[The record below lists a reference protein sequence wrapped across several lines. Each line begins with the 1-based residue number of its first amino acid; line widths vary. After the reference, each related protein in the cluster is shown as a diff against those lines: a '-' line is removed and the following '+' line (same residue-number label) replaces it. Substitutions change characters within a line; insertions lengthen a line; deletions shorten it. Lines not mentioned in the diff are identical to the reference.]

1 MICCKVSHRSEV
13 FLKGHCE
20 AIQSRDVAF
29 VELEILLQEKL
40 GVLQHSQINLL
51 LFVEHGIY
59 PAAMVHVHWLNKVRF
74 DDIAVNLGCL
84 SHNMDS
90 LLGVLADNSVR
101 CRVDK
106 VTLDFRHL
114 LRHIEPELAPLTI
127 VEVLLGAHRLLA
139 TLVCLLLSRWAL
151 CEDLLHGVFRE
162 LSLVE
167 NHDCLV
173 VSGISLE
180 LAEKPDL
187 ANLRVVVENACQYKL
202 SHVKVL
208 CVHAVLGC
216 NQVLAPFIAF
226 LLKLCNLS
234 LDQCKLLSD

>member
-1 MICCKVSHRSEV
+1 MVSCKVSYGSKV
-13 FLKGHCE
+13 SLKGHCE

-40 GVLQHSQINLL
+40 SVLQHSQINLF

-74 DDIAVNLGCL
+74 DNIAVNLGCL

-90 LLGVLADNSVR
+90 LLGVLANNSVR

-139 TLVCLLLSRWAL
+139 TLVCLLSIWAL

-162 LSLVE
+162 LGFVE
-167 NHDCLV
+167 NHDYLV
-173 VSGISLE
+173 VSGISLK

-187 ANLRVVVENACQYKL
+187 ANLRVVVENACQYEL

-226 LLKLCNLS
+226 LLKCCNLS